1 MARAVRRAQEPR
13 DDAPTSRRTQVE
25 RRDEAERRIL
35 EAAALIVAVN
45 GLEAITLA
53 EAGARAGYSRGLP
66 SHYFKTKADLLSALG
81 AYIIDS
87 FINDRRAASPELTG
101 YDGLIASFKYYF
113 VMPARTPVMARAFHA
128 VLPVRSPCRR
138 SPPPSPSSI
147 AKREVRS
154 PRVSRQGSP
163 QAG

>member
-35 EAAALIVAVN
+35 EAAALIVAEN

-87 FINDRRAASPELTG
+87 F
-101 YDGLIASFKYYF
+101 
-113 VMPARTPVMARAFHA
+113 
-128 VLPVRSPCRR
+128 
-138 SPPPSPSSI
+138 
-147 AKREVRS
+147 
-154 PRVSRQGSP
+154 
-163 QAG
+163 